1 LHCDPLCQKSFTVF
15 RKGIMSESL
24 ELIIVHNFAA
34 GNVLTARN
42 TPQPAALLTK
52 VVVLY
57 RIGGKQ
63 PKA

>member
-1 LHCDPLCQKSFTVF
+1 
-15 RKGIMSESL
+15 MSESL
-24 ELIIVHNFAA
+24 ELIIVHNFVA

-57 RIGGKQ
+57 TIGGKQ

>member
-1 LHCDPLCQKSFTVF
+1 
-15 RKGIMSESL
+15 MSESL
-24 ELIIVHNFAA
+24 ELIIVHNFVA